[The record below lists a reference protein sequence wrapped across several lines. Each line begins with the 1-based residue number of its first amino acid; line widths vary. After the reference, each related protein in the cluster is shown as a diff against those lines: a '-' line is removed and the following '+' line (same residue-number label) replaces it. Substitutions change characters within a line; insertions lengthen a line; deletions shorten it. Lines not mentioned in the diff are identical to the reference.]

1 MTNDKG
7 KNLTSLGGQ
16 YREKLQ
22 VKYHYG
28 KPLPR
33 HGSPRDRGSAD
44 AYYGRQPR
52 PHYFVG
58 KTRQSLEITEDNMS
72 DEEIQDYYK
81 GFDEEDDRKDWGEE

>member
-1 MTNDKG
+1 MADNEG
-7 KNLTSLGGQ
+7 K
-16 YREKLQ
+16 YRVQEQ
-22 VKYHYG
+22 RKYHYG

-58 KTRQSLEITEDNMS
+58 KTHFSKEIKE
-72 DEEIQDYYK
+72 YYK
-81 GFDEEDDRKDWGEE
+81 GYSEEEARKDWGEE

>member
-1 MTNDKG
+1 MADNEG
-7 KNLTSLGGQ
+7 K
-16 YREKLQ
+16 YRVQEQ
-22 VKYHYG
+22 RKYHYG

-58 KTRQSLEITEDNMS
+58 KTHLSKEINEDSMS
-72 DEEIQDYYK
+72 DQEIKEYYK
-81 GFDEEDDRKDWGEE
+81 GYNEEEDRKDWGDE

>member
-1 MTNDKG
+1 MADNEG
-7 KNLTSLGGQ
+7 K
-16 YREKLQ
+16 YRVQEQ
-22 VKYHYG
+22 RKYHYG

-58 KTRQSLEITEDNMS
+58 KTRLSKEIHEDGMS
-72 DEEIQDYYK
+72 DEEINEYYK
-81 GFDEEDDRKDWGEE
+81 GYNEEEDRKDWGDE

>member
-1 MTNDKG
+1 MADNEG
-7 KNLTSLGGQ
+7 K
-16 YREKLQ
+16 YRAKLQ
-22 VKYHYG
+22 LKYHYG

-58 KTRQSLEITEDNMS
+58 QTRLSKEIHEDGMS
-72 DEEIQDYYK
+72 DEEIDADYDGGK
-81 GFDEEDDRKDWGEE
+81 GGGGGGGWGEE